1 MTFPARGYQ
10 RTPEPGNPARSEA
23 WALLEAARQL
33 NQTKDGPIDAFRVAL
48 RANWRLWTIFQ
59 ASLIEPDCA
68 LPPELRGNL
77 LGLANFIDKQTVD
90 LLAKPDPAKVEVL
103 VNINRQISEGLMEGA
118 RANAARAEV
127 SSAPAGSATAAPGAV
142 RRTA

>member
-118 RANAARAEV
+118 RANAARAEA